1 MNNITLVQLIE
12 LNRRSAGYAP
22 DPSIQM
28 PGADDKPKEVG
39 LSRKPL
45 GLTKEQIEFIK
56 RKNITGRSAIIRV
69 MEEVTPVGN

>member
-12 LNRRSAGYAP
+12 MNRRAAGYAP

-56 RKNITGRSAIIRV
+56 RQKIKGHSPTICV
-69 MEEVTPVGN
+69 VEEVTPVGN

>member
-1 MNNITLVQLIE
+1 MNNITLIKLIE
-12 LNRRSAGYAP
+12 LNRRAAGYAP

-28 PGADDKPKEVG
+28 PRADDKSKEVG

-56 RKNITGRSAIIRV
+56 RRNITGHSPIICV
-69 MEEVTPVGN
+69 VEEVTQLA